1 MRGRIR
7 EIWQRFKV
15 FWTRHI
21 FSSFRSTVLSV
32 YIPLIIA
39 FILVTGII
47 SYTLAVRQVEE
58 STRSEAANLVHQT
71 RLYTDSRFQ
80 AILEQM
86 TALSD
91 DPVILQLLSKQAS
104 EITPQDYL
112 AVQSHVDTIRL
123 YNSSIIDTVYIDLNH
138 GNFRFYRGDDDYAD
152 LLHKYELY
160 QNMTTGEDEEQP
172 EILWKVVGVPQNGGG
187 QESGMQT
194 VDVLRRIGRH
204 DSEKKGILVFRL
216 REEFFSSMMDR
227 PLLSGRGYLAMVGPE
242 GSSNTVSSVPQNM
255 RPDAQTLK
263 DIYDSETTDG
273 YIEFKNLDGEWM
285 VAVYDTLATNGW
297 KLAAVFRR
305 DALLDKVVYIKYT
318 TFAAILILMIL
329 AVFVTNQLSSR
340 IMRPLSDLVDRMKK
354 MRHGAITAPSVKS
367 LPARVI
373 TDRPP
378 NEVEILGH
386 GVDDLM
392 GHVRDLMAQVKKDQ
406 EMQRELEL
414 AVVQMQVHPH
424 FLYNTLFA
432 IKGLCDM
439 GMNEEAS
446 KMIMALA
453 NFFRIGLSHGR
464 EIIPVSQEVDHAR
477 NYLYIQEM
485 RYGDV
490 FAYHF
495 SIAPD
500 IGDYSIIK
508 LTLQPLVENA
518 IYHGVKEKR
527 GKGNIAVTGWMEDGM
542 LHFTVEDDGMGMTEE
557 RLTELRRG
565 LAESRLGKK
574 HVGFGVFSVFER
586 LRLHYGEEAGLEITS
601 EQGKGTC
608 VHVMLPAQKL
618 GETEHA

>member
-1 MRGRIR
+1 MREKLWRAWR
-7 EIWQRFKV
+7 RLKV
-15 FWTRHI
+15 SIHRHRY
-21 FSSFRSTVLSV
+21 SSFRSTVLSV

-39 FILVTGII
+39 FILVTGTI

-80 AILEQM
+80 AILEQI
-86 TALSD
+86 TALAD
-91 DPVILQLLSKQAS
+91 DPVILQLLSKKAD

-138 GNFRFYRGDDDYAD
+138 GNFHFYRGDDDYAD
-152 LLHKYELY
+152 LLHAYEQY
-160 QNMTTGEDEEQP
+160 QNTMTDDDEDHP
-172 EILWKVVGVPQNGGG
+172 EIVWKIVGLKDGDEAP
-187 QESGMQT
+187 SLQT
-194 VDVLRRIGRH
+194 VDVVRRIGRR

-216 REEFFSSMMDR
+216 REEFFSGIMDR
-227 PLLSGRGYLAMVGPE
+227 PLLGGRGYLAMVGPE
-242 GSSNTVSSVPQNM
+242 GSSNTGSDVPQKM
-255 RPDAQTLK
+255 RLDEEVRKA
-263 DIYDSETTDG
+263 IYDSKVPDG
-273 YIEFKNLDGEWM
+273 YIEFKSPDGEWM

-318 TFAAILILMIL
+318 TIVAILILMIL
-329 AVFVTNQLSSR
+329 AIFVTNQLSSR

-354 MRHGAITAPSVKS
+354 MRHSAITAPSVKS
-367 LPARVI
+367 LPARVV
-373 TDRPP
+373 DDQPA

-406 EMQRELEL
+406 ELQRELEL

-495 SIAPD
+495 SISPD
-500 IGDYSIIK
+500 IDDYSIIK

-527 GKGNIAVTGWMEDGM
+527 GKGNITVTGWLEEGM

-557 RLTELRRG
+557 RLQELRRG

-601 EQGKGTC
+601 EKGKGTC

-618 GETEHA
+618 GDTEDA